1 MTFNDLL
8 CMIKCLFFL
17 IIVDWRKAEWDLTG
31 YEKKN
36 IEFDELCSVRGP
48 GLTLM
53 NNPLNYGDAS
63 LTCRKF
69 NSMMGLCSS
78 TDAEVRMSQMIL
90 SSKNKSEDQCFS
102 FNRHKYWCGFDDLE
116 KENIWKDEFGFDM
129 TYYRSDYPWG
139 PKEPN
144 GRTHENCVS
153 NRITLEGEKI
163 QNISDWNDANCDEHK
178 RCFFCLLERRPVFIL
193 RGLTHCLSK
202 HFDSTYKWT
211 NFSNDGNYQL
221 QGFYGSKIKWSRDT
235 LEWIVTT
242 KEISDMNATLRFRTK
257 KGLYPAGLY
266 YWNVKDTGGVCKME
280 AGEDISRARLHLSSC
295 TNDQFGCGHG
305 MCIDMDKRC
314 DNTND
319 CLDSSDER
327 NCSLLEKPAWYL
339 QNVAPPFLNG
349 EKKNKI
355 WISVSILNILD
366 INALK
371 TNIYI
376 QFRMTMAWYDL
387 RLKFKNLKEEN
398 YKNPVANSENIWIP
412 TLCFHNTET
421 KATTL
426 TDLKSKMSIDRNG
439 SLSYSTPDVLENT
452 HYYKG
457 SENWLTQSRTYDV
470 AFICKYKLLWYPFD
484 TQICH
489 INITMC
495 QLEDESVMELIAP
508 KKISYLADDFAE
520 YTFLKTSVLN
530 GTIYDRM
537 KGVSITLIFQRK
549 IFSMFI
555 TIFIPTIL
563 IVFVSY
569 LTTFFNNKQ
578 WFGHIITINLTVV
591 FVQSL

>member
-1 MTFNDLL
+1 
-8 CMIKCLFFL
+8 
-17 IIVDWRKAEWDLTG
+17 
-31 YEKKN
+31 
-36 IEFDELCSVRGP
+36 
-48 GLTLM
+48 
-53 NNPLNYGDAS
+53 
-63 LTCRKF
+63 
-69 NSMMGLCSS
+69 MGLCRSK
-78 TDAEVRMSQMIL
+78 DVEMGMSELLLAARNKTKLNSDKCL
-90 SSKNKSEDQCFS
+90 SFD
-102 FNRHKYWCGFDDLE
+102 RYKYWCGFDDIE
-116 KENIWKDEFGFDM
+116 QEDCWKDEQGNDM
-129 TYYRSDYPWG
+129 AYYRSDDPWG

-144 GRTHENCVS
+144 GRTHENCVE
-153 NRITLEGEKI
+153 NRVTLEGDKI
-163 QNISDWNDANCDEHK
+163 RRISDWNDGNCDEYT
-178 RCFFCLLERRPVFIL
+178 RCFFCLLEKRPVFTL
-193 RGLTHCLSK
+193 RGLPRCMSK
-202 HFDSTYKWT
+202 LFDSTYKWI
-211 NFSNDGNYQL
+211 NISNEGNYQL
-221 QGFYGSKIKWSRDT
+221 QGFYGSKIVWSGES
-235 LEWIVTT
+235 LEWIVTA
-242 KEISDMNATLRFRTK
+242 KEKFDSNATLRYRTK

-266 YWNVKDTGGVCKME
+266 EWSVKDTEVCTVD
-280 AGEDISRARLHLSSC
+280 DIHSATLHLSSC
-295 TNDQFGCGHG
+295 TKNQFGCGRG

-339 QNVAPPFLNG
+339 PNVAPPFINK

-355 WISVSILNILD
+355 WIDVSLLNILD
-366 INALK
+366 INALN

-387 RLKFKNLKEEN
+387 RLKFKNLKKEN
-398 YKNPVANSENIWIP
+398 YKNVVSDSEHIWIP

-426 TDLKSKMSIDRNG
+426 TDLKSKMYIDRNG
-439 SLSYSTPDVLENT
+439 SLTYSTPEVLENT

-457 SENWLTQSRTYDV
+457 SENWLTQTRTYDV

-495 QLEDESVMELIAP
+495 QSEDESVMELIAP
-508 KKISYLADDFAE
+508 QMIKYQADDVAE
-520 YTFLKTSVLN
+520 YTFLGTSVTN
-530 GTIYDRM
+530 DTIHDRM
-537 KGVSITLIFQRK
+537 SGVSITLVFQRK

-591 FVQSL
+591 LVFSPIIQKYLQFW